1 MPFSLKKSKHT
12 ITANWFPDSQHPDL
26 PLKPVAPAATPR
38 PQTTLNRS
46 ASVSDRYS
54 SGHAGDDFGQ
64 PSPQLSS
71 GLSRSQ
77 TVLRREATGASRNSN
92 APNDYQGSPSPTW
105 SPDFAQLPTPNEQ
118 HEYFGAGGSMSTA
131 QHTVSAGKTSSD
143 SGQNPLPLDRWSQRR
158 LQRLNTEQG
167 FREQRQGGQAILS
180 PPSSEHSSGF
190 NTAAAASGGP
200 YSGQEPQPQLPLHQP
215 SQPHTAQQPAYPSSR
230 TAQPAHT
237 NTGLA
242 IQTQPAYS
250 HQQYSPPHSASQLQS
265 QASTQQGRSFSPPED
280 LSMSSNNGNLPPP
293 RSAKSGGGNRQSV
306 HNGLSSR
313 EISAV
318 GSGLQQQ
325 GVPAFNSSVVPPT
338 GQGQSYKGSSQA
350 QQPGDVGRVTPQP
363 LQLSEDM
370 TEEDVNQLIKDHK
383 ELREKY
389 TKVKKYY
396 FEKEDQV
403 KQLQN
408 SLAHQR
414 LSLSRTSLDDS
425 EYTTRFNRLDGLI
438 AQLAFSIRKSWRS
451 LPDWLHKSVNKDAVA
466 TGKQEMTAA
475 GRTFISRWLVED
487 CFDKYFHP
495 DLDTPLSAQLRQV
508 QRNIRLFAPLAQTVE
523 EEDFLTS
530 KVVNWRLATLEG
542 LQDTLRGPQC
552 PANRAAFTDML
563 KEQLIAALAVH
574 LQDPAPSD
582 LEGGVHMIVEL
593 VVSIAIHLPVES
605 RDVVVEYFRPGLGIM
620 AEQMKVESGIPA
632 LGVSIHDENAE
643 RASLRSASSEHT
655 DMTETSLPSGGGGGE
670 AQPRKRSML
679 SALTGSGKPKNTPP
693 AQQQQQQQHQ
703 PQHPQQG
710 KHPGVATGSS
720 SSLLS
725 GAPGRPESS
734 QGAGLGQGMG
744 AKEEGLPPRVR
755 MAAGIGVSVRG
766 RSVLVKAPVFGC

>member
-12 ITANWFPDSQHPDL
+12 ITANWFPDSQHPD
-26 PLKPVAPAATPR
+26 
-38 PQTTLNRS
+38 
-46 ASVSDRYS
+46 
-54 SGHAGDDFGQ
+54 DFGQ

-77 TVLRREATGASRNSN
+77 TVLRREGTGNGRNNN
-92 APNDYQGSPSPTW
+92 APSDQQGSPSPTW
-105 SPDFAQLPTPNEQ
+105 SPDFAQFPTPNEQ
-118 HEYFGAGGSMSTA
+118 HEYFGAGDSMSAA

-190 NTAAAASGGP
+190 NSTAAAASGGP

-237 NTGLA
+237 NAGLA

-265 QASTQQGRSFSPPED
+265 QAPPQQGRSFSPPED
-280 LSMSSNNGNLPPP
+280 LSMSSNNGSLPPP
-293 RSAKSGGGNRQSV
+293 RSAKSGGNNRQSV
-306 HNGLSSR
+306 HNGLGSR
-313 EISAV
+313 ESSAI
-318 GSGLQQQ
+318 GSGQQQ
-325 GVPAFNSSVVPPT
+325 QQSVPAFNASVVPPT

-363 LQLSEDM
+363 VQLGEDM

-523 EEDFLTS
+523 EEEFLTS

-605 RDVVVEYFRPGLGIM
+605 RDVVVEYFRPGLSIM

-643 RASLRSASSEHT
+643 RASIRSASSEHT
-655 DMTETSLPSGGGGGE
+655 DVTETSLPAGGE

-679 SALTGSGKPKNTPP
+679 SALTGSGKPKSSP
-693 AQQQQQQQHQ
+693 AQQQQQH
-703 PQHPQQG
+703 PSQHPQQG
-710 KHPGVATGSS
+710 KHSAAATGSS

-725 GAPGRPESS
+725 GNAGGRPESS
-734 QGAGLGQGMG
+734 QGGQGLGQGQG
-744 AKEEGLPPRVR
+744 VKEDNLPPRVR

-766 RSVLVKAPVFGC
+766 RSVLVKAAVFGC